1 MNPYFGSE
9 GVGFLYVFVKRMFQ
23 WVTGQLGAGDLAS
36 DELQFAVLALIA
48 ISCSLVGAFL
58 VLKKMTMMANSLS
71 HTILPGLV
79 VAFLFCGFFSEAG
92 PCSFVSMSA
101 PILLF
106 ASLVTALI
114 TTFSTQFFHRLFKLQ
129 EDASIGLVST
139 TMVAI
144 GVVLVTVYTRSTHL
158 GVEAVMGNVDALH
171 PHDLKNAGWIA
182 LLNFV
187 VISSVFKELELV
199 VFDVGFSRTQ
209 GFSEKGFNYLLM
221 LLTSLTVIG
230 AFRAVG
236 ILLVLSFLV
245 GPVLFARQWTHSL
258 KSLIIVAIGTGVV
271 ASFLSVWVSR
281 HCLSAYQMPLSTS
294 GIASTLLGLIYFC
307 SLGIKLTLQKLD
319 RTGTL
324 RGISIKG
331 S

>member
-1 MNPYFGSE
+1 
-9 GVGFLYVFVKRMFQ
+9 
-23 WVTGQLGAGDLAS
+23 
-36 DELQFAVLALIA
+36 
-48 ISCSLVGAFL
+48 
-58 VLKKMTMMANSLS
+58 
-71 HTILPGLV
+71 
-79 VAFLFCGFFSEAG
+79 
-92 PCSFVSMSA
+92 
-101 PILLF
+101 
-106 ASLVTALI
+106 
-114 TTFSTQFFHRLFKLQ
+114 
-129 EDASIGLVST
+129 
-139 TMVAI
+139 
-144 GVVLVTVYTRSTHL
+144 
-158 GVEAVMGNVDALH
+158 MGNVDALH

-187 VISSVFKELELV
+187 VISSVFKELKLV